1 MSYTLK
7 FGTHWKYNSIDKPQL
22 IEVAKLQKRQ
32 LNTKSTLS
40 VHSQKKGFFNGS
52 SKWPKVLPGT
62 FCYLNQAKGSQNYT
76 QL

>member
-1 MSYTLK
+1 MLSLLFFSFIDTFIIFPYITILSYERLV
-7 FGTHWKYNSIDKPQL
+7 G
-22 IEVAKLQKRQ
+22 
-32 LNTKSTLS
+32 

-62 FCYLNQAKGSQNYT
+62 FCYLNQAKGSPNYT